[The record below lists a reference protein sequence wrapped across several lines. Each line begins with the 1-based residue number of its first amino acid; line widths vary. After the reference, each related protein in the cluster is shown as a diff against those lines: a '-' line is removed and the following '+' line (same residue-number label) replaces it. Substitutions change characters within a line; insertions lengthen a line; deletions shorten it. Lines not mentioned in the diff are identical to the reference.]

1 MNKRNL
7 TPAPIDNK
15 NILED
20 FADTIVSEFDDGVAE
35 RQTFWRDRRMY
46 LVDYAF
52 GINRGT
58 VKCVYGNP
66 TDLDI
71 LKLRDEL
78 SRYLNCDEERNASCC
93 ELEVDGKD
101 IRFAFYWREE

>member
-20 FADTIVSEFDDGVAE
+20 FADTIVCEFDDGIAE
-35 RQTFWRDRRMY
+35 RQTFWRDRCLY

-52 GINRGT
+52 G
-58 VKCVYGNP
+58 P
-66 TDLDI
+66 TA
-71 LKLRDEL
+71 EL
-78 SRYLNCDEERNASCC
+78 SGAYMVIQLTLTS
-93 ELEVDGKD
+93 
-101 IRFAFYWREE
+101 

>member
-20 FADTIVSEFDDGVAE
+20 FADTIVCEFDEGIAE
-35 RQTFWRDRRMY
+35 RQTFWRDRCLY

-52 GINRGT
+52 GTNSGT
-58 VKCVYGNP
+58 VRCVYGNP

-71 LKLRDEL
+71 LKLKDEL
-78 SRYLNCDEERNASCC
+78 FRYLNCEEERNTSCC
-93 ELEVDGKD
+93 ELEVSEKD

>member
-20 FADTIVSEFDDGVAE
+20 FADTIVSEFDDGIAE
-35 RQTFWRDRRMY
+35 RQTFWRDRCLY

-52 GINRGT
+52 G
-58 VKCVYGNP
+58 P
-66 TDLDI
+66 TA
-71 LKLRDEL
+71 EL
-78 SRYLNCDEERNASCC
+78 SSVYMVIQLTLTS
-93 ELEVDGKD
+93 
-101 IRFAFYWREE
+101 